1 MKKDNDKILN
11 GYMTNNMEDV
21 IFLGKQME
29 NMRDGKHLDE
39 DERSPDPKQFDEDD
53 YTNNQKLALL
63 ENVLL
68 LLMSSLINELFHYFV
83 KKMVQIMESENII

>member
-29 NMRDGKHLDE
+29 NMRDGKQLDE

-53 YTNNQKLALL
+53 YTNN
-63 ENVLL
+63 
-68 LLMSSLINELFHYFV
+68 
-83 KKMVQIMESENII
+83 